1 MIQLIQ
7 FQFYLLLG
15 LDARELLLLRASLN
29 RVIKALQSLLL
40 LLLPQDVFALLILP
54 LDLKVEF
61 ILVEGALELALLDAI
76 GLQVRRND
84 VLHQLSC

>member
-7 FQFYLLLG
+7 FRFYLLLG

-40 LLLPQDVFALLILP
+40 LLLSQDVFALLILP

-61 ILVEGALELALLDAI
+61 ILVESALELALFDAI